1 MAPLGWFGR
10 DFKPLASPDP
20 FDPLVIDDP
29 DRRASKQR
37 RNLPIFLSAI
47 LAGKYDDVGGQLFL
61 VVSSRRNK
69 PLGGSVLSEHQADP
83 ALGYFQF
90 GSYMLNARAAT
101 RRACELSRAASARA
115 ILSSGRSDTARKR
128 RGFAAS
134 SSLIREPGRFLGP
147 RIPSATGNR
156 CPPPPVVPMARTAS
170 AILLPYAAK
179 TSNWR
184 NSLTISSGVGF
195 FLGILPPFCLSKD
208 IFLGGPVQGVRSTL
222 RSPYQSDRLA

>member
-61 VVSSRRNK
+61 VVLSRRNK

-101 RRACELSRAASARA
+101 RRACELSRAASGRA

-156 CPPPPVVPMARTAS
+156 CPPP
-170 AILLPYAAK
+170 
-179 TSNWR
+179 
-184 NSLTISSGVGF
+184 SSPW
-195 FLGILPPFCLSKD
+195 LELRLQCFCLTPPKR
-208 IFLGGPVQGVRSTL
+208 PTGVTL
-222 RSPYQSDRLA
+222 